1 MALSAGSVLA
11 WSPPAGAIPP
21 AGASSPSGAIPLV
34 DRSASPVPPWV
45 ATAGARSAV
54 YTLPG
59 TREEALAG
67 SVAALLDNLLR
78 QIERESGLAPDGVLT
93 YPLFPSPDQ
102 FRRDWWQ
109 FAILRDGTVHGWGT
123 VVEEGNVLVSPYQ
136 IARIVVRQAVGR
148 SVPLLSWGL
157 GDLIADRLVGVD
169 SHAHARL
176 FLDRDGLLPIA
187 EIVHQLDFS
196 RALPGA
202 YLQSVSFL
210 AYLAEEHGLRHV
222 AAFARFGGVRWYD
235 FPSLF
240 QRQFGISLVEAD
252 RRWRAR
258 LAHAAPPRLSDAEF
272 LTYGRGVEYA
282 CAHTLAQT
290 PGRLVS
296 RPGGAT
302 AYVEALRAT
311 GALRRFDIVGASRA
325 VEAGR
330 RAGEQVQRRTS
341 RTRLAVTVAL
351 WALGLGPIVLAVLL
365 LAGPAIRDAWR
376 GWGDR
381 RARTRRRR

>member
-1 MALSAGSVLA
+1 MALSAGSALA
-11 WSPPAGAIPP
+11 WSPPAGAILPADAIPP
-21 AGASSPSGAIPLV
+21 ADRGAP
-34 DRSASPVPPWV
+34 PVPPWV
-45 ATAGARSAV
+45 ATAGARSVV

-59 TREEALAG
+59 TREEAVAG

-78 QIERESGLAPDGVLT
+78 QIERDSGLAPDGVLT
-93 YPLFPSPDQ
+93 YPLFPSPDR

-109 FAILRDGTVHGWGT
+109 FAILRDSTVHGWGT
-123 VVEEGNVLVSPYQ
+123 VVEGGSVEVSPYQ

-176 FLDRDGLLPIA
+176 FLERDGLLPVA

-202 YLQSVSFL
+202 YAQSVSFL
-210 AYLAEEHGLRHV
+210 AYLAEEHGLRQV
-222 AAFARFGGVRWYD
+222 VAFARAGGVRWYD
-235 FPSLF
+235 FPELF
-240 QRQFGISLVEAD
+240 QRYFGISIAEAD
-252 RRWRAR
+252 WRWRAR
-258 LAHAAPPRLSDAEF
+258 LARAAPPRLSDADF
-272 LTYGRGVEYA
+272 LTYRRGVEYA
-282 CAHTLAQT
+282 CAYTLAQT

-330 RAGEQVQRRTS
+330 KAGEQVQRRAS
-341 RTRLAVTVAL
+341 RTRLAVTAAL